1 MAEIVRQAQIIKNI
15 IRLLAHEFRYKVYS
29 DEVRENFQKPCFFV
43 AATSTMT
50 PQTVNWMHKEL
61 DIRITYYTNDKNE
74 IAYMD
79 VVDRVQQMLSIGV
92 QVDDR
97 YLKVAS
103 VEDDRVGEE
112 DDILAITVII
122 SYLERVY
129 KNQTEVDM
137 MEELSMQVKQ
147 LGDSPNSEM
156 FPGKITK
163 DTI

>member
-1 MAEIVRQAQIIKNI
+1 
-15 IRLLAHEFRYKVYS
+15 
-29 DEVRENFQKPCFFV
+29 
-43 AATSTMT
+43 MT